1 MGLLVLLMK
10 KSFDLSFV
18 QNMSID
24 KYDSKQQLE

>member
-24 KYDSKQQLE
+24 KHDSKQQLE